1 MIRLELTLT
10 NLQPKQK
17 ARIIRLE
24 GGFGFQKN
32 VRSRGILEGKTV
44 EVIARQP
51 VGGPIVISI
60 DKRNTAIGRG
70 MASRIIVAVG

>member
-1 MIRLELTLT
+1 MEQTLA

-17 ARIIRLE
+17 ATILRLE

-32 VRSRGILEGKTV
+32 VRSRGILEGKIL
-44 EVIARQP
+44 EVITRQP

-60 DKRNTAIGRG
+60 ENKKTAIGRG
-70 MASRIIVAVG
+70 MAMKIIVAVE

>member
-1 MIRLELTLT
+1 MEQILT

-17 ARIIRLE
+17 ARIIKLE

-32 VRSRGILEGKTV
+32 IRSRGILEGKIV
-44 EVIARQP
+44 EVITRQP

-60 DKRNTAIGRG
+60 DKRKTAIGRG
-70 MASRIIVAVG
+70 MASRIIVLVE

>member
-1 MIRLELTLT
+1 MIHLELTLT

-17 ARIIRLE
+17 ARILRLE
-24 GGFGFQKN
+24 GGSGFQKN
-32 VRSRGILEGKTV
+32 VRSRGILEGKIV

-60 DKRNTAIGRG
+60 DKRHTAIGRG